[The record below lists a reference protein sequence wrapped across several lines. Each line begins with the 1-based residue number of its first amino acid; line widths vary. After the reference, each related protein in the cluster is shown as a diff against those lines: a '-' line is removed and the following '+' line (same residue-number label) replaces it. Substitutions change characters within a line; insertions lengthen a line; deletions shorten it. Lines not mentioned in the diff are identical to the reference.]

1 MGSPS
6 ALSVAYAMLPSM
18 QTKTVSPVFVGRALE
33 RAVLAEGLTAARGG
47 APQAVLIGGEAG
59 VGKTRLVEEF
69 LEQAS
74 RSGAVAA
81 VGACVEVGA
90 DGLPFAPVSTVLRAL
105 YRQLGEELTRAAA
118 GFGGELARLL
128 PELGE
133 PTAAVRAARDV
144 EVRGRLFELTARLL
158 ESLAQERVL
167 VLVIEDLH
175 WSDRSTREL
184 LGYLFRSLQGG
195 RVLIVTTYRSDD
207 IHRRHPL
214 RPFLAELDRQRT
226 VRRLELARFT
236 RDEVRSQ
243 LAGIRGTRPPE
254 ELLDQVYRRSDGNAF
269 FVEELASLSDG
280 CETGGISDSVR
291 DLLLVRVETLP
302 ETAQRVVR
310 IAAEGGSKVEY
321 ALLRAVTGL
330 GEDELIEALRAA
342 VGASILRADEDGTYR
357 FRHALV
363 REAVDDDLLPGERT
377 RLSRRFAEA
386 LEADPALVAADERPA
401 RLATYWYHAHDP
413 AKALPAVVSAATGAR
428 CQHAYAEQ
436 LQLLE
441 RGLELWDSAPTEVR
455 QNLRVAEDAESY
467 PLCACADE
475 TLSFLDMLAEITLAA
490 RYAGE
495 PERGLSVV
503 NRALRVLDGLGH
515 PLRAAWFWTEKSRL
529 VRTLGRGSGWEQ
541 LSTAQELLRG
551 FPPSPV
557 HARVL
562 SEAALWGA
570 VFRPGPGSLAIADR
584 AVELSREVGDE
595 NTALSALVSRGGL
608 LIESGRG
615 DAGVADLRAVAE
627 RVVQSDMVGVFTRS
641 HINLQSLLE
650 SMGRSE
656 EALAVAEEG
665 IRLAYRYGLRDTQ
678 SWIHGNRSDALF
690 SLGRWT
696 EAEAAALDAQRSAQA
711 PVSRSLAAQRLVRLA
726 LARGDLATAE
736 SEMAVMREHHRTYSG
751 AAPQYAHPAA
761 QYHIAFAAAQGRT
774 LDARRHLAEAVAAGL
789 APGTGC
795 YTWPMVDAAAE
806 AESAARG
813 VPAAEPGQAEAIAR
827 IREYAASLSR
837 DYPVWA
843 AYAPLVE
850 AELRRAEGFSSAAGW
865 AAVEAEFAGL
875 GRPYELARV
884 RVRRAEALLAEGDRE
899 GAGAQ
904 LALAHDAAARLGA
917 RPLLEESERL
927 AQRGRLPLV
936 PGTGPAPGE
945 DPGSF
950 GLTPRERDV
959 LTLVAAGR
967 SNRQIAG
974 ELFISPKTASVHVSN
989 ILAKLEVSGRG
1000 EAAALAHRLGI
1011 VGAGRDS
1018 VAGGP
1023 AAR

>member
-1 MGSPS
+1 MEN
-6 ALSVAYAMLPSM
+6 
-18 QTKTVSPVFVGRALE
+18 KTVSPVFVGRGPE
-33 RAVLAEGLTAARGG
+33 RAALAEGLMAADDGR
-47 APQAVLIGGEAG
+47 PQAVLIGGEAG

-69 LEQAS
+69 LHQAHEA
-74 RSGAVAA
+74 GALTA

-90 DGLPFAPVSTVLRAL
+90 DGLPFAPVATVLRAL
-105 YRQLGEELTRAAA
+105 HRQLGEELTRAAA

-133 PTAAVRAARDV
+133 PSATVRVAREV

-158 ESLAQERVL
+158 ETLAQDRVL
-167 VLVIEDLH
+167 ALVIEDLH

-214 RPFLAELDRQRT
+214 RPFLAELDRLRT

-243 LAGIRGTRPPE
+243 VAGIRGTLPPE
-254 ELLDQVYRRSDGNAF
+254 DLLEQIYRRSDGNAF
-269 FVEELASLSDG
+269 FVEELASMSDG
-280 CETGGISDSVR
+280 CGAGGISDSVR
-291 DLLLVRVETLP
+291 DLLLVRVEMLP

-321 ALLRAVTGL
+321 GLLRAVTGI

-377 RLSRRFAEA
+377 RISRRYAEA
-386 LEADPALVAADERPA
+386 LDADPALVPADERPA
-401 RLATYWYHAHDP
+401 RLATYWYHANDP
-413 AKALPAVVSAATGAR
+413 AKALPAVVGAATGAR
-428 CQHAYAEQ
+428 RQHAYAEQ
-436 LQLLE
+436 LQLLD
-441 RGLELWDSAPTEVR
+441 RALELWDSAPAEVR
-455 QNLRVAEDAESY
+455 QGLRIAEDAESY
-467 PLCACADE
+467 PLCDCADDP
-475 TLSFLDMLAEITLAA
+475 LSFLDMLAEVTLAA
-490 RYAGE
+490 RYAGDA
-495 PERGLSVV
+495 ERGLSVIS
-503 NRALRVLDGLGH
+503 RALRVLEGLGH
-515 PLRAAWFWTEKSRL
+515 PLRAAWFWTEKSRFM
-529 VRTLGRGSGWEQ
+529 RHLGRGNGWAE
-541 LSTAQELLRG
+541 LGTAQELLRG

-562 SEAALWGA
+562 TEAALWGA
-570 VFRPGPGSLAIADR
+570 VFDPGPRSLAIAER
-584 AVELSREVGDE
+584 AVELAQEVGDE
-595 NTALSALVSRGGL
+595 HTALNARVSRGGL
-608 LIESGRG
+608 LIETGRG
-615 DAGVADLRAVAE
+615 EAGVVDLRAVAD
-627 RVVQSDMVGVFTRS
+627 RVVAADMVGVFTRS

-656 EALAVAEEG
+656 EALAFAEEG

-690 SLGRWT
+690 SLGRWA
-696 EAEAAALDAQRSAQA
+696 EAEAAAGEARAAGQM
-711 PVSRSLAAQRLVRLA
+711 PVTRALAAQRLARLA
-726 LARGDLATAE
+726 LGRGDLAAAE
-736 SEMAVMREHHRTYSG
+736 AEITLMGEHHRAYTG
-751 AAPQYAHPAA
+751 LAPQYAHPFA
-761 QYHIAFAAAQGRT
+761 QHRIAFAAAQGRI
-774 LDARRHLAEAVAAGL
+774 LDCRRILAEAVEAGL
-789 APGTGC
+789 APGAGC

-813 VPAAEPGQAEAIAR
+813 VAAAEPGQAAAVAM
-827 IREYAASLSR
+827 IREFAATLPR

-843 AYAPLVE
+843 AYGLMVE
-850 AELRRAEGFSSAAGW
+850 AELRRAEGTSGAADWSAAV
-865 AAVEAEFAGL
+865 AAFEEL
-875 GRPYELARV
+875 PRPFELARM
-884 RVRRAEALLAEGDRE
+884 RARWAEALLADGDRE
-899 GAGAQ
+899 RAAGL
-904 LALAHDAAARLGA
+904 LALAHAVAGELGA
-917 RPLLEESERL
+917 RPLAGEIEKL
-927 AQRGRLPLV
+927 AQRARLPLTA
-936 PGTGPAPGE
+936 GTAAAAA
-945 DPGSF
+945 DDGSF

-959 LTLVAAGR
+959 LALVAAGR
-967 SNRQIAG
+967 SNRQIAE

-1011 VGAGRDS
+1011 VGADR
-1018 VAGGP
+1018 
-1023 AAR
+1023 AASA